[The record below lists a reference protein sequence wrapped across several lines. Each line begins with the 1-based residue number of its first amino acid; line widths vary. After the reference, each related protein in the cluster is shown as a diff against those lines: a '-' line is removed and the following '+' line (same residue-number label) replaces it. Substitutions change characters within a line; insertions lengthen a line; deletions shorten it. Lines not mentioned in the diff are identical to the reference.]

1 MNRLLTHYCVDV
13 QHPEVSGAE
22 HLEMLKI
29 RDQLSDVETTLSEA
43 ERQRLAEADRLLVT
57 QAEVFSQELLKF
69 LNLSQ
74 HRQTAHI
81 PPERWWWYLDVVRH
95 VPYQGLHSSPSRV
108 GK

>member
-29 RDQLSDVETTLSEA
+29 RDQLSEVEATLSEA
-43 ERQRLAEADRLLVT
+43 ERQQLAEADRLLVT

-95 VPYQGLHSSPSRV
+95 VPHQGLHSSSSRV
-108 GK
+108 GT

>member
-13 QHPEVSGAE
+13 KHPAVSGAE

-29 RDQLSDVETTLSEA
+29 RDQLSNIEATLDDE
-43 ERQRLAEADRLLVT
+43 EQQRLAEADRTLVM
-57 QAEVFSQELLKF
+57 QAAAFSQELLRF
-69 LNLSQ
+69 LDLAQ
-74 HRQTAHI
+74 HRHANHI

-95 VPYQGLHSSPSRV
+95 IPYQDLHSYPERT